1 MLEANQAI
9 MECLIKDVNFGG
21 AKHANIWPPKKTKE
35 RRILRYFTMKFTTTL
50 ITPSDDFIIWSN
62 TEFYQTSGLSRNCW
76 IV

>member
-1 MLEANQAI
+1 MSILEKLEDFSKLNMQYLA
-9 MECLIKDVNFGG
+9 
-21 AKHANIWPPKKTKE
+21 PKETKE

-62 TEFYQTSGLSRNCW
+62 IEFYQTSGLSRNCW